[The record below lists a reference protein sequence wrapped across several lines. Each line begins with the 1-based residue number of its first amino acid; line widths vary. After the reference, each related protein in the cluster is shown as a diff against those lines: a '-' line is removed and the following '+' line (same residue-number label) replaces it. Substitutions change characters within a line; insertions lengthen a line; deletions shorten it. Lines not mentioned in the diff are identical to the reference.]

1 MKRSKKIQ
9 LVLITAALASCNR
22 IVIPSQSA
30 TALIPDSTLTRAPEA
45 EGEGPDRC
53 VCTPVNNIDS
63 STISLYEEY
72 PGIYYPGPSVGT
84 IYIPGRTHRRGILWR
99 SHQFIMRGGFGKSGS
114 TVSS

>member
-30 TALIPDSTLTRAPEA
+30 TGLIPDATLTRTPDED
-45 EGEGPDRC
+45 GEGPDRC
-53 VCTPVNNIDS
+53 VCTPVNSDS

-72 PGIYYPGPSVGT
+72 PGIYYPGPSVGI
-84 IYIPGRTHRRGILWR
+84 IYIPGRTYRRGILWR
-99 SHQFIMRGGFGKSGS
+99 SHQFIMRGG
-114 TVSS
+114 